1 MQNKEFRVL
10 GLRGSPL
17 PRRNPMLMILPFP
30 AGSASSPLPP
40 NHFRGLSLG
49 CMLQLP
55 LPASSSLALLP
66 HRTVTTL
73 LLVAMVVP
81 LPVLSD
87 QVPEVEVVAAV
98 VVVVMVAIKHQEWQ
112 RSSEW
117 QHYFE

>member
-1 MQNKEFRVL
+1 
-10 GLRGSPL
+10 
-17 PRRNPMLMILPFP
+17 
-30 AGSASSPLPP
+30 
-40 NHFRGLSLG
+40 
-49 CMLQLP
+49 MLQLP